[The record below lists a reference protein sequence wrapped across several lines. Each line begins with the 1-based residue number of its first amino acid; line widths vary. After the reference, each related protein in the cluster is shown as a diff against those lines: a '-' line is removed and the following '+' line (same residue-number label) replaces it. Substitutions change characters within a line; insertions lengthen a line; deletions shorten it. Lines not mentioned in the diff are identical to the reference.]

1 VRAFTRTQ
9 SFGVL
14 RVGLSM
20 RRLDRALET
29 VVRDVTFIALVLFGL
44 GIVGGIVVARRIAT
58 PVRSLEQSAS
68 RMAGGDLTH
77 RADVRRTDEI
87 GALAGTFNRMA
98 GTLEASFGKLEA
110 TLVSFER
117 FVPSKFLRVVAP
129 EGMEHIRVGERAT
142 RTITILFSDIRGYTS
157 LSEQTTA
164 EEMFELLNDYLA
176 RMGAEIDARG
186 GFIDKYIGDAI
197 MALFDDEYPDDA
209 LVACL
214 GMRQSL
220 EQWNVERAARG
231 QPRVDTGIG
240 LHRGEVIMG
249 TVGYKSR
256 IDSTVIG
263 DAVNLASRVEG
274 LTKNYDCAVLI
285 TEDVVVA
292 LRDKDRFVLR
302 LVDAAAKVKGKD
314 VPVRLYAVE
323 GERDAASAA

>member
-1 VRAFTRTQ
+1 MT
-9 SFGVL
+9 L
-14 RVGLSM
+14 
-20 RRLDRALET
+20 
-29 VVRDVTFIALVLFGL
+29 IALVLFGL
-44 GIVGGIVVARRIAT
+44 GIVGGVLVARRIST
-58 PVRSLEQSAS
+58 PVRSLERSAS

-77 RADVRRTDEI
+77 RADVQRTDEI
-87 GALAGTFNRMA
+87 GALAGTFNHMA
-98 GTLEASFGKLEA
+98 GTLEESFGKLEA

-117 FVPSKFLRVVAP
+117 FVPRKFLSVVAP
-129 EGMEHIRVGERAT
+129 EGIEHIRVGERAT

-164 EEMFELLNDYLA
+164 EEMFELLNDYHA

-197 MALFDDEYPDDA
+197 MALFDDEHPDDA
-209 LVACL
+209 LLAAL
-214 GMRQSL
+214 AMRESL
-220 EQWNVERAARG
+220 AAWNVERVARG

-274 LTKNYDCAVLI
+274 LTKNYDCAVLV
-285 TEDVVVA
+285 TEDIVSA
-292 LRDKDRFVLR
+292 LRDRSRFALR
-302 LVDAAAKVKGKD
+302 VVDEAAKVKGKD
-314 VPVRLYAVE
+314 LAVRLYAVD
-323 GERDAASAA
+323 GVAKATDAG